1 MMPTAAIIMVAPTN
15 KATACKVCFA
25 RKTLSPFDRVSGR
38 LESVMV
44 NSLNTDEVRADLE
57 YYRNVFLISRKR

>member
-15 KATACKVCFA
+15 KAMACKVCFA
-25 RKTLSPFDRVSGR
+25 KKTLSPFVRVSGH

-44 NSLNTDEVRADLE
+44 NSLSTDEVRADSE
-57 YYRNVFLISRKR
+57 YDKNFFLISRKR